1 MTEKKMMSGM
11 EYLNQIQ
18 EAKARVRKL
27 CDKIRNLE
35 AMATDDAYHLTGPIG
50 HGQTDRDKT
59 GTLIAKKCDA
69 ERELEEA
76 EKVEIIKAEALFG
89 EGRIEP
95 RSDERNVECLAVIGY
110 EIADVLRFQIIHR
123 RIEHLRLLVVVF
135 GEELCDPGAAVRMR
149 QKSDQYDF

>member
-1 MTEKKMMSGM
+1 MTEKKMMSGV
-11 EYLNQIQ
+11 EFLNQIQ

-35 AMATDDAYHLTGPIG
+35 AMATDDAYHLTGPMG

-76 EKVEIIKAEALFG
+76 EKAAEEIL
-89 EGRIEP
+89 
-95 RSDERNVECLAVIGY
+95 DEVGMVITQIDNQNAQNVI
-110 EIADVLRFQIIHR
+110 
-123 RIEHLRLLVVVF
+123 
-135 GEELCDPGAAVRMR
+135 RMR
-149 QKSDQYDF
+149 YVDGMKYEDIATEMMFSVPRIYQLRRTGIKEVESIIRSG